1 MLSDEWLYDGEGLT
15 RARSADHPCATEG
28 IDDIHPALAELR
40 LVVVAHG
47 DVHAILVLNQFLTLL
62 EGLVLEVEAV
72 FEQPFL
78 QELADV
84 VEGNMD
90 EYRSKDGGRVLK
102 SQMETSVTKKPPT
115 KG

>member
-1 MLSDEWLYDGEGLT
+1 MLSDEWLNDGEGLT
-15 RARSADHPCATEG
+15 RTRSADHPCTSEG
-28 IDDIHPALAELR
+28 IDDVHPALTELR

-47 DVHAILVLNQFLTLL
+47 DVHAVLVLNQFLTLL

-90 EYRSKDGGRVLK
+90 EYRSKDGGQILRAIV
-102 SQMETSVTKKPPT
+102 
-115 KG
+115 